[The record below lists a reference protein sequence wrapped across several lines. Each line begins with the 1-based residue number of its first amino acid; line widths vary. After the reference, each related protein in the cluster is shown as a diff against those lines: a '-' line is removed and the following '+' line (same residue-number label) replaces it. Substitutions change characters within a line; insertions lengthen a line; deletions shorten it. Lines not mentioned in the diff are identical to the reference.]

1 MFGLILIYLLTA
13 IGVVGGLFRPV
24 VGLFVY
30 VGFAMLR
37 PQYMWSFAGDMSGI
51 SLYVGAATLVGWA
64 LKGFGGVALGRGRVI
79 VLLLLAFTGWAWL
92 SATLGLDPASS
103 TLWVIELVKIVG
115 PFMVGA
121 TLLNTRRLIWGML
134 WVIVAAHGYI
144 AYDMNNWYYFRGYN
158 FIHESGYG
166 FMDNNS
172 FALSL
177 VTALGL
183 AGMLALAARKW
194 PERILA
200 LLCALLIVST
210 VVMSYSRGAMLG
222 LGFVGLMAV
231 VLTPKRPSYVVLML
245 VGSLAT
251 ARLMGPQVQ
260 ERLATVFAEEEER
273 DGSAQSRLDLW
284 KACLEIAADNPL
296 VGIGPRNFPL
306 VASKYGFSA
315 GKEAHSTWMQ
325 GAAELGFVGVGL
337 LLLFY
342 LVTMVKLLPLIM
354 KKWTEETREDTLYA
368 IGVFVSLAG
377 FFVTSQFVTMA
388 GLETPY
394 YVAMVAVAIAKS
406 QRVTGAVPVIAPS
419 APRPLNL
426 GTGLASTFRP
436 RSASP
441 R

>member
-306 VASKYGFSA
+306 VAAKYGFSA

-342 LVTMVKLLPLIM
+342 LVTMA
-354 KKWTEETREDTLYA
+354 TA
-368 IGVFVSLAG
+368 
-377 FFVTSQFVTMA
+377 TMA
-388 GLETPY
+388 T
-394 YVAMVAVAIAKS
+394 
-406 QRVTGAVPVIAPS
+406 
-419 APRPLNL
+419 
-426 GTGLASTFRP
+426 
-436 RSASP
+436 
-441 R
+441 